1 MTMAQFFGEVQLATD
16 LEAMHGAWYDVG
28 GLGEPLV
35 KRIVGDQALPD
46 DIVDDI
52 VKRTDGVPLFIEEL
66 TKSVLENGP
75 RAEDPRISVATA
87 PSSAMGVPAAL
98 RGPLVARLDALGPA
112 KDIAQIGGAIG
123 REFSLELLSGV
134 AERQTEEAGLN
145 KLVNAGLIF
154 QRGTRS
160 HATFLFKHALVQDA
174 AYGTTLRAPRKRL
187 HARIAE
193 ILTAQFP
200 EILAQ
205 HYSKAGLQ
213 EKTATYWRAAG
224 EQADSRSAFA
234 EAIAHLMNALVVLAQ
249 LADDRTCGLRWPGS

>member
-1 MTMAQFFGEVQLATD
+1 VAQ
-16 LEAMHGAWYDVG
+16 
-28 GLGEPLV
+28 
-35 KRIVGDQALPD
+35 
-46 DIVDDI
+46 
-52 VKRTDGVPLFIEEL
+52 
-66 TKSVLENGP
+66 
-75 RAEDPRISVATA
+75 
-87 PSSAMGVPAAL
+87 
-98 RGPLVARLDALGPA
+98 LVASSRW
-112 KDIAQIGGAIG
+112 
-123 REFSLELLSGV
+123 SV

-145 KLVNAGLIF
+145 KLVNAGLIV

-174 AYGTTLRAPRKRL
+174 AYGTMLRAPRKRL

-234 EAIAHLMNALVVLAQ
+234 EAIAHLTNALVVLAQ